1 MKPADRFEVI
11 YETIRKVRAG
21 EATGEEAGAE
31 AVRLMAIPIQLE
43 LTNEK
48 GAADDG

>member
-1 MKPADRFEVI
+1 MNTSDRFELIHEV
-11 YETIRKVRAG
+11 IRKVRAG

-43 LTNEK
+43 LKNEK